1 MNISR
6 RTFLKVLPIFTAVT
20 VLTLPVSCSSVA
32 TNTDDIKDDV
42 VYYSKMNV
50 IENQLIKKL
59 DTYDEKQVIDS
70 LIIKNFLANDYLN
83 ESDYLIQFNY
93 EQFENESSV
102 KFDEWKTSVKKDITI
117 KNTFK
122 LKSISHIY
130 GNWFLAEI
138 KSYLVSNNIIS
149 SNSLIEIMYENKIYF
164 DINDYCFKV
173 SFKIK
178 DSLQQ
183 NIEEIIQINIP
194 IENIEFNFNVTDII
208 VFRKHDGNIIFQ
220 ETKPIKLVGIV
231 PLEFNRFDNSIFTN
245 KIFVDEIND
254 QKIYEQLG
262 ILDEQSN
269 KASYSK
275 MKQILKLNSVDV
287 KNISLKRYSYYTYE
301 LEITLVGDDNV
312 LWNDLTKGIKTLI
325 IKNIFVSDKF
335 ASYINNIGTYQNT
348 SIPTVQLE
356 VFESH
361 ELDYSHLK
369 FFLLDLSKNQI
380 GEIIFSKLENYLI
393 LTNCYIDRIIEV
405 NKINDSEKK
414 FICYELKILINSN
427 DDSAFIIDNEKD
439 VKVNSVEIKIY
450 LNFIGK
456 N

>member
-32 TNTDDIKDDV
+32 TNTDDIKEDV

-50 IENQLIKKL
+50 IENELIKKL

-70 LIIKNFLANDYLN
+70 LIIKNFLTNDYLN

-117 KNTFK
+117 KNKFK

-130 GNWFLAEI
+130 GNSFLEEI
-138 KSYLVSNNIIS
+138 KSYLFNNNIIS

-178 DSLQQ
+178 DGLQQ

-208 VFRKHDGNIIFQ
+208 VFRKHDGNVIFQ

-254 QKIYEQLG
+254 QNIYEQLG

-275 MKQILKLNSVDV
+275 IKQILKLNSVDV
-287 KNISLKRYSYYTYE
+287 KNISLKRYSYYMYE
-301 LEITLVGDDNV
+301 LEITLVSDDNV

-356 VFESH
+356 AFESH
-361 ELDYSHLK
+361 ELDYSHLQL
-369 FFLLDLSKNQI
+369 FLLDLSKNQI
-380 GEIIFSKLENYLI
+380 GEIIFSKLEKYLI

-405 NKINDSEKK
+405 NKTNNSGNN

-427 DDSAFIIDNEKD
+427 DDSAFIIHNEKD